1 MFKRIAIGVYLTG
14 LILIILAAIENNPDP
29 GNKSETIIGLL
40 IITLLAGS
48 ILSALDIIFS
58 DHMKGGA
65 CLRQPVPVIP
75 ESYDRSIVEEPRD
88 NKNVSF
94 KKVVDADHWLSE
106 NLNVEV
112 TGINIPTRY
121 SVDIS
126 GGHNVAKSVEIKYLE
141 HPMPTGYQ
149 YGLVEVEIGRYF
161 LPINEDNYLE
171 KWARKY
177 PDAQILWTQNSAVV
191 RRQEGIHFFNMG
203 LDRRERMKIFILFRR
218 KVMRGASA

>member
-1 MFKRIAIGVYLTG
+1 MLRKIGIGVYLTG
-14 LILIILAAIENNPDP
+14 IALIIMTALEKNPDP
-29 GNKSETIIGLL
+29 KGRGEAIIALL
-40 IITLLAGS
+40 ITTILIGSLFLTLDL
-48 ILSALDIIFS
+48 ILS

>member
-14 LILIILAAIENNPDP
+14 LISIILAAIENNPDP

-149 YGLVEVEIGRYF
+149 YGLVEVEIGRFF
-161 LPINEDNYLE
+161 LPVNEDSYLE
-171 KWARKY
+171 KWGRKY
-177 PDAQILWTQNSAVV
+177 PDAEILWTQNSTVV
-191 RRQEGIHFFNMG
+191 RRQVGIHFFDLG

-218 KVMRGASA
+218 EVMCGASV

>member
-14 LILIILAAIENNPDP
+14 LISIILAAIENNPDP

-149 YGLVEVEIGRYF
+149 YGLVEVEIGRFF
-161 LPINEDNYLE
+161 LPVNEDNYLK
-171 KWARKY
+171 KWAGKY
-177 PDAQILWTQNSAVV
+177 PDAQILWTQNSTVV
-191 RRQEGIHFFNMG
+191 RRQVGIHFFDLG
-203 LDRRERMKIFILFRR
+203 LDRRERMKIFILFSRN
-218 KVMRGASA
+218 KNSAIKI